1 MKLLKPVCRPALA
14 AAAALILAG
23 PAWAHHGF
31 GQYDMDHELKE
42 YKGTVDRFYLVNPH
56 SYVIFTVQK
65 DGKPF
70 QMQCGM
76 RSATLLKRSGWPIA
90 MFKPGVKIDVL
101 GHPHRSD
108 PHHCYVESITLGG
121 TTINRNEQF
130 SGTSDVDTS
139 NRPLETASGD
149 PNISGDWAVEEGVLT
164 VPPGGGRG
172 AIVPKHLR
180 EAFATGKITLQ
191 QIRAQY
197 PRSPRPVYTP
207 AGEAA
212 AKAFKMRSQKDNPRF
227 SCKVTSILF
236 DWTFDWPINRILQH
250 KTASGQ
256 KVIDITYGSYNAKR
270 RIWVGMD
277 AHPANLTPS
286 RAGNSIGHW
295 EGDTLVVDTIGFK
308 PGVLVPPTRN
318 SDKLHIIEHF
328 TLNTKDWS
336 LTHTWTAM
344 DPVYLA
350 QPYKGSDINHLSEVP
365 YQNFPCKDLT
375 YAQGGTVQ

>member
-1 MKLLKPVCRPALA
+1 
-14 AAAALILAG
+14 
-23 PAWAHHGF
+23 
-31 GQYDMDHELKE
+31 
-42 YKGTVDRFYLVNPH
+42 
-56 SYVIFTVQK
+56 
-65 DGKPF
+65 
-70 QMQCGM
+70 
-76 RSATLLKRSGWPIA
+76 
-90 MFKPGVKIDVL
+90 
-101 GHPHRSD
+101 
-108 PHHCYVESITLGG
+108 
-121 TTINRNEQF
+121 
-130 SGTSDVDTS
+130 
-139 NRPLETASGD
+139 
-149 PNISGDWAVEEGVLT
+149 
-164 VPPGGGRG
+164 
-172 AIVPKHLR
+172 
-180 EAFATGKITLQ
+180 
-191 QIRAQY
+191 
-197 PRSPRPVYTP
+197 
-207 AGEAA
+207 
-212 AKAFKMRSQKDNPRF
+212 MRSQKDNPRF